1 MGSECGK
8 PGAAQRR
15 SIADAAMGHDVIKAR
30 GAQQLRQRLLLAT
43 LAGAPLRIDDIRAH
57 DSRPGLRDYEAS
69 FLRLLE
75 KLSNGCAVE
84 INETGTKLRYKPGV
98 LTGGRD
104 VVHDC
109 GTARPIGYF
118 LEPLLVLGLFGK
130 KPLTAILKGITNGGR
145 DPSMD
150 TFRTTT
156 LPILKHFGVATE
168 SLELKVVRRGAPPL
182 GGGEV
187 RVKIP
192 MVATSLTA
200 VTWVDEGMVKRVR
213 GVAYSAR
220 VSPQISNRMVDA
232 VRGVLNPF
240 LPDVYVFTDHSSG
253 LEAGN
258 SPGYGVSLVAE
269 TTTGCLLSA
278 EGAAVTQAHGEDED
292 ADTTKEAPLLPEDI
306 GTHAAMQLLEEI
318 KEGGVVD
325 STHQSLLFILC
336 ALCPE
341 DVSKVRVG
349 KLSPHAILT
358 LRHIKQI
365 LGVQFSIKPDPTTG
379 TVILTCV
386 GSGYKN
392 IFRKTS

>member
-1 MGSECGK
+1 
-8 PGAAQRR
+8 
-15 SIADAAMGHDVIKAR
+15 MGHDVIKLR
-30 GAQQLRQRLLLAT
+30 GAQHFRQRLLLAT
-43 LAGAPLRIDDIRAH
+43 LAGTPLRIDDIRAS
-57 DSRPGLRDYEAS
+57 DSRPGLRDHEAS

-98 LTGGRD
+98 LVGGRD
-104 VVHDC
+104 LVHDC
-109 GTARPIGYF
+109 GTGRPIGYF
-118 LEPLLVLGLFGK
+118 LESLLVLGLFGK
-130 KPLTAILKGITNGGR
+130 KPLTATLKGITNGGK

-156 LPILKHFGVATE
+156 LPILKHFGVPTE
-168 SLELKVVRRGAPPL
+168 SLELKIVRRGALPL

-187 RVKIP
+187 RLKVP
-192 MVATSLTA
+192 MVAASLTA
-200 VTWVDEGMVKRVR
+200 VAWMDEGMVKRVR

-220 VSPQISNRMVDA
+220 VSPQMSNRMVDA
-232 VRGVLNPF
+232 ARGVLNAF
-240 LPDVYVFTDHSSG
+240 LPDVYVFTDHSSRA
-253 LEAGN
+253 EAGN

-269 TTTGCLLSA
+269 TTSGCLISA
-278 EGAAVTQAHGEDED
+278 EGAAVGEARGDDDEEEK
-292 ADTTKEAPLLPEDI
+292 AAPVLPEDI
-306 GTHAAMQLLEEI
+306 GTRAAMQLLEEI

-365 LGVQFSIKPDPTTG
+365 LGVQFSIKPDPSTG

>member
-1 MGSECGK
+1 
-8 PGAAQRR
+8 
-15 SIADAAMGHDVIKAR
+15 MGHDVIKLR
-30 GAQQLRQRLLLAT
+30 GAQHFRQRLLLAT
-43 LAGAPLRIDDIRAH
+43 LAGTPLRIDDIRAS
-57 DSRPGLRDYEAS
+57 DSRPGLRDHEAS

-98 LTGGRD
+98 LVGGRD
-104 VVHDC
+104 LVHDC
-109 GTARPIGYF
+109 GTGRPIGYF
-118 LEPLLVLGLFGK
+118 LESLLVLGLFGK
-130 KPLTAILKGITNGGR
+130 KPLTATLKGITNGGK

-156 LPILKHFGVATE
+156 LPILKHFGVPTE
-168 SLELKVVRRGAPPL
+168 SLELKIVRRGAPPF

-187 RVKIP
+187 RLKVP
-192 MVATSLTA
+192 MVTASLTA
-200 VTWVDEGMVKRVR
+200 VAWVDEGMVKRVR

-220 VSPQISNRMVDA
+220 VSPQMSNRMVDA
-232 VRGVLNPF
+232 ARGVLNAF

-253 LEAGN
+253 AEAGN

-269 TTTGCLLSA
+269 TTSGCLISA
-278 EGAAVTQAHGEDED
+278 EGAAVGEARGDDEEEEK
-292 ADTTKEAPLLPEDI
+292 AAPVLPEDI
-306 GTHAAMQLLEEI
+306 GTRAAMQLLEEI

-349 KLSPHAILT
+349 KLSPQAILT

-365 LGVQFSIKPDPTTG
+365 LGVQFSIKPDPSTG

>member
-1 MGSECGK
+1 MGL
-8 PGAAQRR
+8 
-15 SIADAAMGHDVIKAR
+15 DVIKLR
-30 GAQQLRQRLLLAT
+30 GAQHFRQRLLLAT
-43 LAGAPLRIDDIRAH
+43 LAGSTLRIDDIRAN
-57 DSRPGLRDYEAS
+57 DSRPGLRDYEVS

-75 KLSNGCAVE
+75 KVSNGCVVE
-84 INETGTKLRYKPGV
+84 IFPTATKLRYKPGI
-98 LTGGRD
+98 LIGGRD

-109 GTARPIGYF
+109 GTGRPIGYF
-118 LEPLLVLGLFGK
+118 LESLLVLGLFGK
-130 KPLTAILKGITNGGR
+130 KALTITLKGITNGGR

-156 LPILKHFGVATE
+156 LPILKHFGVPTE
-168 SLELKVVRRGAPPL
+168 SLELKIVRRGAPPL

-187 RVKIP
+187 RLKVP

-200 VTWVDEGMVKRVR
+200 VSWIDEGMVKRVR

-220 VSPQISNRMVDA
+220 VSPQMSNRMVDSA
-232 VRGVLNPF
+232 RGVLNSF
-240 LPDVYVFTDHSSG
+240 LPDVYIFTDHSSG
-253 LEAGN
+253 PESGK

-269 TTTGCLLSA
+269 TTTGCLISA
-278 EGAAVTQAHGEDED
+278 EGAAVTHEDED
-292 ADTTKEAPLLPEDI
+292 DEETKTTPLLPEDI
-306 GTHAAMQLLEEI
+306 GARAAMTLLEEI

-325 STHQSLLFILC
+325 STHQSLLFTLC

-349 KLSPHAILT
+349 KLSPHAIMT

-365 LGVQFSIKPDPTTG
+365 LGVQFSIKPDPSTG

>member
-1 MGSECGK
+1 
-8 PGAAQRR
+8 
-15 SIADAAMGHDVIKAR
+15 MGHDVIKVR
-30 GAQQLRQRLLLAT
+30 GAQHFRQRLLLAT
-43 LAGAPLRIDDIRAH
+43 LAGTPMRIDDIRA
-57 DSRPGLRDYEAS
+57 DSSRPGLRDYEAS

-75 KLSNGCAVE
+75 KLSNGCSVE
-84 INETGTKLRYKPGV
+84 INETGTKLRYKPGI
-98 LTGGRD
+98 LTGHRELI
-104 VVHDC
+104 HDC
-109 GTARPIGYF
+109 GTGRPIGYF
-118 LEPLLVLGLFGK
+118 LESLLILGLFGK
-130 KPLTAILKGITNGGR
+130 KPLNATLKGITNGGK

-156 LPILKHFGVATE
+156 LPILKHFGVPTE

-187 RVKIP
+187 RVKVP

-220 VSPQISNRMVDA
+220 VSPQMSNRMVDA
-232 VRGVLNPF
+232 ARGVLNPF
-240 LPDVYVFTDHSSG
+240 LPDVYVFTDHASG
-253 LEAGN
+253 VEAGN

-269 TTTGCLLSA
+269 TTSGCLISA
-278 EGAAVTQAHGEDED
+278 EGAAVGGEEEDGDEKV
-292 ADTTKEAPLLPEDI
+292 TPLLPEDI
-306 GTHAAMQLLEEI
+306 GSCAAMRLLEEI

-365 LGVQFSIKPDPTTG
+365 LGVQFSIKPDPSTG